1 MKTHKDDMEKQ
12 KVLFILG
19 ATGSGK
25 SDLAVKLAKLFNG
38 EIISADSVQI
48 FKQFNIGSAKVTK
61 DEMQGV
67 VHYGIDLI
75 EPNVEFTVY
84 DYVEYTKKMIDIIA
98 KKDKLPIVVGGTGL
112 YVKSLIEGY
121 NFGDTEKHSD
131 YRVEIEKEIE
141 KNGLESVY
149 NKLLKLDEKL
159 AKSIDRHNPVRVIR
173 ALEIAKFGS
182 NKTKNNVC
190 AYDFKI
196 IATSLDREFLYKK
209 INKRVDQMLESGLI
223 DEVKAIYNR
232 YGENLQPMKAIGY
245 KEVLKYIKGEI
256 NLSEMSELIKKNTRN
271 YAKRQLTFLRGLK
284 DVDYIDNSNKEK
296 ALMVAK
302 EDIGKWLK

>member
-25 SDLAVKLAKLFNG
+25 SDLAVKLAKLFDG

-61 DEMQGV
+61 DEMQSI

-75 EPNVEFTVY
+75 EPNAEFTVY

-98 KKDKLPIVVGGTGL
+98 KKGKLPIVVGGTGL

-131 YRVEIEKEIE
+131 YREELEKEIK

-159 AKSIDRHNPVRVIR
+159 AKSLDRHNPVRVIR

-190 AYDFKI
+190 EYDFKI
-196 IATSLDREFLYKK
+196 IATSLDRELLYKK

-302 EDIGKWLK
+302 EDIEKWLK

>member
-25 SDLAVKLAKLFNG
+25 SDLAVKLAKLFDG

-61 DEMQGV
+61 DEMQGI

-75 EPNVEFTVY
+75 EPNAEFTVY
-84 DYVEYTKKMIDIIA
+84 DYVEYTKKMIDTIA
-98 KKDKLPIVVGGTGL
+98 KKGKLPIVVGGTGL

-121 NFGDTEKHSD
+121 NFGDTEKHND
-131 YRVEIEKEIE
+131 YREELEKEIK

-190 AYDFKI
+190 EYDFKI
-196 IATSLDREFLYKK
+196 IATSLDRELLYKK
-209 INKRVDQMLESGLI
+209 INRRVDQMLESGLI

-256 NLSEMSELIKKNTRN
+256 SLSEMSELIKKNTRN

-302 EDIGKWLK
+302 EDIEKWLK

>member
-1 MKTHKDDMEKQ
+1 MEKQ

-25 SDLAVKLAKLFNG
+25 SDLAVKLAKLFDG

-61 DEMQGV
+61 DEMQGI

-75 EPNVEFTVY
+75 EPNAEFTVY
-84 DYVEYTKKMIDIIA
+84 DYVEYTKKMIDTIA
-98 KKDKLPIVVGGTGL
+98 KKGKLPIVVGGTGL

-121 NFGDTEKHSD
+121 NFGDTEKHND
-131 YRVEIEKEIE
+131 YREELEKEIK

-190 AYDFKI
+190 EYDFKI
-196 IATSLDREFLYKK
+196 IATSLDRELLYKK

-232 YGENLQPMKAIGY
+232 YGENLHPMKAIGY

-302 EDIGKWLK
+302 EDIEKWLK

>member
-209 INKRVDQMLESGLI
+209 INKRVDQMLESGLM

>member
-1 MKTHKDDMEKQ
+1 MEKQ

-25 SDLAVKLAKLFNG
+25 SDLAVKLAKLFDG

-75 EPNVEFTVY
+75 EPNAEFTVY

-98 KKDKLPIVVGGTGL
+98 KKGKLPIVVGGTGL

-131 YRVEIEKEIE
+131 YREELEKEIK

-159 AKSIDRHNPVRVIR
+159 AKSLDRHNPVRVIR

-190 AYDFKI
+190 EYDFKI
-196 IATSLDREFLYKK
+196 IATSLDRELLYKK
-209 INKRVDQMLESGLI
+209 INKRVDKMLESGLT

-302 EDIGKWLK
+302 EDIEKWLK

>member
-25 SDLAVKLAKLFNG
+25 SDLAVKLAKLFDG

-61 DEMQGV
+61 DEMQGI

-75 EPNVEFTVY
+75 EPNAEFTVY
-84 DYVEYTKKMIDIIA
+84 DYVEYTKKMIDTIA
-98 KKDKLPIVVGGTGL
+98 KKGKLPIVVGGTGL

-121 NFGDTEKHSD
+121 NFGDTEKHND
-131 YRVEIEKEIE
+131 YREELEKEIK

-190 AYDFKI
+190 EYDFKI
-196 IATSLDREFLYKK
+196 IATSLDRELLYKK

-302 EDIGKWLK
+302 EDIEKWLK

>member
-25 SDLAVKLAKLFNG
+25 SDLAVKLAKLFDG

-61 DEMQGV
+61 DEMQGI

-75 EPNVEFTVY
+75 EPNAEFTVY
-84 DYVEYTKKMIDIIA
+84 DYVEYTKKMIDTIA
-98 KKDKLPIVVGGTGL
+98 KKGKLPIVVGGTGL

-121 NFGDTEKHSD
+121 NFGDTEKHND
-131 YRVEIEKEIE
+131 YREELEKEIK

-190 AYDFKI
+190 EYDFKI
-196 IATSLDREFLYKK
+196 IATSLDRELLYKK

-256 NLSEMSELIKKNTRN
+256 SLSEMSELIKKNTRN

-296 ALMVAK
+296 ALRVAK
-302 EDIGKWLK
+302 EDIEKWLK

>member
-75 EPNVEFTVY
+75 EPNAEFTVY

-131 YRVEIEKEIE
+131 YRVELEKEIE
-141 KNGLESVY
+141 ENGLESVY

-182 NKTKNNVC
+182 NKTKNNESE
-190 AYDFKI
+190 YDFKI

-296 ALMVAK
+296 ALTVAK
-302 EDIGKWLK
+302 EDIEKWLK

>member
-25 SDLAVKLAKLFNG
+25 SDLAVKLAKLFDG

-48 FKQFNIGSAKVTK
+48 FKQFNICSAKVTK

-75 EPNVEFTVY
+75 EPNAEFTVY

-98 KKDKLPIVVGGTGL
+98 KKGKLPIVVGGTGL

-131 YRVEIEKEIE
+131 YREGLEKEIE

-190 AYDFKI
+190 EYDFKI
-196 IATSLDREFLYKK
+196 IATSLDRELLYKK

-284 DVDYIDNSNKEK
+284 NVDYIDNSNKEK

-302 EDIGKWLK
+302 EDIEKWLK

>member
-25 SDLAVKLAKLFNG
+25 SDLAVKLAKLFDG

-75 EPNVEFTVY
+75 EPNAEFTVY
-84 DYVEYTKKMIDIIA
+84 DYVEYTKKMIDTIA
-98 KKDKLPIVVGGTGL
+98 KKGKLPIVVGGTGL

-131 YRVEIEKEIE
+131 YREGLEKEIE

-190 AYDFKI
+190 EYDFKI
-196 IATSLDREFLYKK
+196 IATSLDRELLYKK

>member
-1 MKTHKDDMEKQ
+1 MKVHKDDMEKQ

-75 EPNVEFTVY
+75 EPNAEFTVY
-84 DYVEYTKKMIDIIA
+84 DYVEYTKKMIDTIA

-141 KNGLESVY
+141 VNGLESVY

-190 AYDFKI
+190 EYDFKI
-196 IATSLDREFLYKK
+196 IATSLDREILYKK

>member
-25 SDLAVKLAKLFNG
+25 SDLAVKLAKLFDG

-75 EPNVEFTVY
+75 EPNAEFTVY

-98 KKDKLPIVVGGTGL
+98 KKGKLPIVVGGTGL

-131 YRVEIEKEIE
+131 YREGLEKEIE

-190 AYDFKI
+190 EYDFKI
-196 IATSLDREFLYKK
+196 IATSLDRELLYKK

-284 DVDYIDNSNKEK
+284 NVDYIDNSNKEK

-302 EDIGKWLK
+302 EDIEKWLK